1 MRPIR
6 ICLSP
11 REPPLA
17 ADAVLAAGDA
27 VPALS
32 AATRRGLARGAE
44 LRAAAGEGWL
54 VVLGPTEDL
63 PWADGVRYL
72 GREGEL
78 LVPTTSTVAP
88 LPGLVA
94 AAVRR
99 VAPDAALIVV
109 LEDTILCG
117 PAPVFGAS
125 VTALEAL
132 A

>member
-1 MRPIR
+1 MRPLR
-6 ICLSP
+6 ISLSP

-17 ADAVLAAGDA
+17 ADAVLATGET
-27 VPALS
+27 VSALS
-32 AATRRGLARGAE
+32 AATRRSLARGGE
-44 LRAAAGEGWL
+44 LRAAAGDGWL
-54 VVLGPTEDL
+54 VVLGPPDDL

-78 LVPTTSTVAP
+78 LVPTTSAVTP

-109 LEDTILCG
+109 LEDAILCG
-117 PAPVFGAS
+117 PAPALAAS